1 MLSDPIDLKIY
12 LAEGEFKQRVLR
24 SKAWLNYLALPP
36 IPDFDKAAALADIE
50 DRNRLRAANH
60 LPLVDVRAEIAKLRD
75 AYEERTFG
83 DQFHITSSDC
93 IREIYGPFTV
103 KDFNSQ
109 SAMRGFFAHRQN
121 LIYDLLR
128 NHGSGG

>member
-1 MLSDPIDLKIY
+1 MSDMLSDPVDLRIY
-12 LAEGEFKQRVLR
+12 LTDAEFRQKALR
-24 SKAWLNYLALPP
+24 TKAWLNYLALPP

-60 LPLVDVRAEIAKLRD
+60 LPLVDVRAEMAKLKD
-75 AYEERTFG
+75 AYEERMFG
-83 DQFHITSSDC
+83 DRFHTMSSDC
-93 IREIYGPFTV
+93 IREIYGPFAA

-121 LIYDLLR
+121 LIYELIP
-128 NHGSGG
+128 GK